1 MRYAE
6 IIGNVRTG
14 TKSEKDNPVQLN
26 YFDVHQDNSTSMVA
40 VEIFNETFNKPTEL
54 IIQPYGTEPLQIFYE
69 RYGGKRVK
77 CYGNNKEAIQFDD
90 KGNKTK
96 RECNSN
102 CKYRLEKT
110 CKRRARFYFKIK
122 GIEDEGIWCYPMGSE
137 KGISNIEK
145 YLNYM
150 KRKNININE
159 QWFKIF
165 LQTKY
170 GVSGKNYIPDI
181 QRINICNSIRSD
193 NDKYL
198 LYMGRKDGKHS
209 RRKGAAI
216 KI

>member
-54 IIQPYGTEPLQIFYE
+54 IIQPYGTDPLQIFYE

-77 CYGNNKEAIQFDD
+77 CYGNDKEAMQFDD

-96 RECNSN
+96 IGCNSN
-102 CKYRLEKT
+102 CKYRTEKI
-110 CKRRARFYFKIK
+110 CKKRARFYFRVKEIK
-122 GIEDEGIWCYPMGSE
+122 DEGIWCYPLGSE
-137 KGISNIEK
+137 RGINNIQR

-150 KRKNININE
+150 TRKNVDISKE
-159 QWFKIF
+159 WFRIF
-165 LQTKY
+165 LETKY
-170 GVSGKNYIPDI
+170 GASGKNFIPDI
-181 QRINICNSIRSD
+181 QRINSYNSERNYKKEECNSK
-193 NDKYL
+193 NANYL
-198 LYMGRKDGKHS
+198 LYKGR
-209 RRKGAAI
+209 
-216 KI
+216 